1 MFGEVGAASIL
12 LLVVFIFLSAFFSGS
27 EAALLSVQRVRI
39 QHLVSIRTSG
49 AARVARMTERPEKLL
64 PPILLGN
71 NLVNTG
77 LAALATAIAISIFD
91 NENEGVL
98 IATGVVTVVLLIF
111 GETLPKTAAARRPE
125 RVSIIV
131 ALPIEWIGWVLR
143 PATFILEALSSCAG
157 RLFGATNNAAVITQ
171 EEIKNMISVGRQEGA
186 VEAGEADMIRR
197 VLEFG
202 DRQVREV
209 MTPRPEVVWIEEGT
223 TIRRFLDLYDAN
235 YHTRFPV
242 CQGTLD
248 NVVGVIAVK
257 DVMRLLSAGADLD
270 SVATVRVRPAT
281 FVPETK
287 RVQYLFDEMR
297 GKGDQLALIADEFG
311 GVAGLVTLKRL
322 VEDIVGRVGDEE
334 QPAPEGFIELA
345 EGMFDLD
352 AGLSIAEANEGAGL
366 RLPAG
371 EYETVA
377 GFMLEQL
384 GKLPEVGGTLT
395 YGDLQFVVT
404 EMQGVRIAR
413 VRVTREPA
421 APA

>member
-157 RLFGATNNAAVITQ
+157 RLFGATNNAAFITQ

-223 TIRRFLDLYDAN
+223 TIRRFLDLYDEN

-366 RLPAG
+366 GLPAG

>member
-1 MFGEVGAASIL
+1 M
-12 LLVVFIFLSAFFSGS
+12 
-27 EAALLSVQRVRI
+27 
-39 QHLVSIRTSG
+39 
-49 AARVARMTERPEKLL
+49 
-64 PPILLGN
+64 
-71 NLVNTG
+71 
-77 LAALATAIAISIFD
+77 
-91 NENEGVL
+91 
-98 IATGVVTVVLLIF
+98 
-111 GETLPKTAAARRPE
+111 
-125 RVSIIV
+125 
-131 ALPIEWIGWVLR
+131 
-143 PATFILEALSSCAG
+143 
-157 RLFGATNNAAVITQ
+157 
-171 EEIKNMISVGRQEGA
+171 
-186 VEAGEADMIRR
+186 
-197 VLEFG
+197 
-202 DRQVREV
+202 
-209 MTPRPEVVWIEEGT
+209 WIEEGT

-366 RLPAG
+366 GLPAG

>member
-157 RLFGATNNAAVITQ
+157 RLFGATNNAAFITQ

-223 TIRRFLDLYDAN
+223 TIRRFLDLYDEN

-334 QPAPEGFIELA
+334 QTAPEGFIELA

-366 RLPAG
+366 GLPAG

>member
-157 RLFGATNNAAVITQ
+157 RLFGATNNAAFITQ

-223 TIRRFLDLYDAN
+223 TIRRFLDLYDEN

-334 QPAPEGFIELA
+334 QSAPEGFIELA

-395 YGDLQFVVT
+395 YGDLQFIVT

>member
-223 TIRRFLDLYDAN
+223 TIRRFLDLYDEN

-366 RLPAG
+366 GLPAG

>member
-39 QHLVSIRTSG
+39 QHLVSIRTAG
-49 AARVARMTERPEKLL
+49 AARVAHMTERPEKLL

-223 TIRRFLDLYDAN
+223 TIRRFLDLYEEN

-257 DVMRLLSAGADLD
+257 DVMRLLSTGADLD

-334 QPAPEGFIELA
+334 QTAPEGFIELA

-366 RLPAG
+366 GLPAG

-395 YGDLQFVVT
+395 YSDLQFIVT

-413 VRVTREPA
+413 VRVTRDPA

>member
-39 QHLVSIRTSG
+39 QHLVSIRTAG
-49 AARVARMTERPEKLL
+49 AARVAHMTERPEKLL

-91 NENEGVL
+91 NENQAVL
-98 IATGVVTVVLLIF
+98 IATGTVTVVLLIF

-125 RVSIIV
+125 LVSIIV

-143 PATFILEALSSCAG
+143 PVSFILEALSSCVG
-157 RLFGATNNAAVITQ
+157 RLFGATNSAAVITE

-209 MTPRPEVVWIEEGT
+209 MTPRPEVVWIEDGT
-223 TIRRFLDLYDAN
+223 TIRGFLDLYEEN

-257 DVMRLLSAGADLD
+257 DVMRLLSTGTDLD

-287 RVQYLFDEMR
+287 RVQHLFDEMR
-297 GKGDQLALIADEFG
+297 SKGDQLALIADEFG

-345 EGMFDLD
+345 DGMFDLD
-352 AGLSIAEANEGAGL
+352 AGLSIAEANDGVGL
-366 RLPAG
+366 GLPAG

-384 GKLPEVGGTLT
+384 GKLPEVGGMLT

-421 APA
+421 AAE

>member
-366 RLPAG
+366 GLPAG

-395 YGDLQFVVT
+395 YGDLQFLVT

>member
-143 PATFILEALSSCAG
+143 PATLILEALSSCAG

-366 RLPAG
+366 GLPAG

-395 YGDLQFVVT
+395 YGDLQFLVT

>member
-12 LLVVFIFLSAFFSGS
+12 LLVAFIFLSAFFSGS

-39 QHLVSIRTSG
+39 QHLVSIRTPG

-223 TIRRFLDLYDAN
+223 TIRSFLDLYDAN

>member
-12 LLVVFIFLSAFFSGS
+12 LLVAFIFLSAFFSGS

-143 PATFILEALSSCAG
+143 PATFILEGLSSCAG

-171 EEIKNMISVGRQEGA
+171 EEIKTMISVGRQEGA

-223 TIRRFLDLYDAN
+223 TIRRFLDLYDEN

-352 AGLSIAEANEGAGL
+352 AGLSIAEANEGVGL
-366 RLPAG
+366 GLPAG

>member
-39 QHLVSIRTSG
+39 QHLVSIRTAG
-49 AARVARMTERPEKLL
+49 AARVAHMTERPEKLL

-91 NENEGVL
+91 NENQAVL
-98 IATGVVTVVLLIF
+98 IATGTVTVVLLIF

-143 PATFILEALSSCAG
+143 PASLILEALSSCVG
-157 RLFGATNNAAVITQ
+157 RLFGATNSTAVITE

-223 TIRRFLDLYDAN
+223 TIRGFLDLYDEN

-248 NVVGVIAVK
+248 NVIGLIAVK

-287 RVQYLFDEMR
+287 RVQHLFDEMR
-297 GKGDQLALIADEFG
+297 SKGDQLALIADEFG

-345 EGMFDLD
+345 DGMFDLD
-352 AGLSIAEANEGAGL
+352 AGLSIAEANDGVGL
-366 RLPAG
+366 GLPAG

-395 YGDLQFVVT
+395 YSDLQFIVT

-413 VRVTREPA
+413 VRVIRGPA

>member
-395 YGDLQFVVT
+395 YGDLQFIVT

>member
-39 QHLVSIRTSG
+39 QHLVSIRTAG
-49 AARVARMTERPEKLL
+49 AARVAHMTERPEKLL

-91 NENEGVL
+91 NENQAVL
-98 IATGVVTVVLLIF
+98 IATGTVTVVLLIF

-143 PATFILEALSSCAG
+143 PASLILEALSSCVG
-157 RLFGATNNAAVITQ
+157 RLFGATNSTAVITE

-209 MTPRPEVVWIEEGT
+209 MTPRPEVVWIEDGT
-223 TIRRFLDLYDAN
+223 TIRGFLDLYDEN

-248 NVVGVIAVK
+248 NVIGLIAVK

-287 RVQYLFDEMR
+287 RVQHLFDEMR
-297 GKGDQLALIADEFG
+297 SKGDQLALIADEFG

-345 EGMFDLD
+345 DGMFDMD
-352 AGLSIAEANEGAGL
+352 AGLSIAEANDGVGL
-366 RLPAG
+366 GLPAG

-395 YGDLQFVVT
+395 YSDLQFIVT

-413 VRVTREPA
+413 VRVIRGPA

>member
-39 QHLVSIRTSG
+39 QHLVSIRTAG
-49 AARVARMTERPEKLL
+49 AARVAHMTERPEKLL

-125 RVSIIV
+125 LVSIIV

-223 TIRRFLDLYDAN
+223 TIRRFLDLYEEN

-257 DVMRLLSAGADLD
+257 DVMRLLSTGADLD

-334 QPAPEGFIELA
+334 QPALEGFIELA

-366 RLPAG
+366 GLPAG

-395 YGDLQFVVT
+395 YGDLQFIVT

-413 VRVTREPA
+413 VRVTRDPA
-421 APA
+421 ALA